1 MFIYIKYDLSSLDC
15 GCLIE
20 RHEETLGCWYEI
32 SYKGV
37 PSVRLCRR
45 AIRLCD
51 RGGTLPIVGR
61 DLPLKKRERARLLDE
76 KPFDLL
82 LATNAFSFVSRGLE
96 SALFIDRRGL
106 FHHCAAPALIAVRTL
121 YIFTE
126 NRHLYSRWNDEV
138 LRRFGCSA
146 VLLPTLP
153 RFFDFP
159 AVLRLDS
166 DENDMHPFLF
176 GKGGYMPSGDEVL
189 FRKKPLDRP
198 LCAARY
204 LCLRDDTLSSAVPS
218 LLCRGNEET
227 TLPALKNRLDRHLH
241 YGL

>member
-20 RHEETLGCWYEI
+20 RHEEALGYWYEI

-37 PSVRLCRR
+37 PSPRRCRR
-45 AIRLCD
+45 TIRLCD
-51 RGGTLPIVGR
+51 RGGILPIAGR
-61 DLPLKKRERARLLDE
+61 NLPLKRREQARMLDE
-76 KPFDLL
+76 EPFDLL
-82 LATNAFSFVSRGLE
+82 LAANAFSFVSRGID

-126 NRHLYSRWNDEV
+126 NRPLYSRWNEET

-146 VLLPTLP
+146 VILPTLP
-153 RFFDFP
+153 RFSDFP
-159 AVLRLDS
+159 AVLRLDGGETDS
-166 DENDMHPFLF
+166 HPFLF
-176 GKGGYMPSGDEVL
+176 GKGGYMPSGDEVTV
-189 FRKKPLDRP
+189 RKKVLRRP

-204 LCLRDDTLSSAVPS
+204 LCLKDDTLSSATPS
-218 LLCRGNEET
+218 LLCREDKET
-227 TLPALKNRLDRHLH
+227 TLPALKNRLDRHLR